1 MRRLDLP
8 FPLLLALRSHL
19 GANRSLTAITLLSIA
34 TAVALV
40 SGLEMSSRSVAGE
53 LERTAT
59 ELAGAAQIEVS
70 AGGVGVPEALL
81 ERLVRTDGV
90 RVAAPVVEASFRL
103 DTGPRAGSSLHVLGV
118 DLVADVDVRSY
129 AFAGDEAGQV
139 DALRLLGELGAV
151 VVSDSFARELDLR
164 LGSRLPVRHGD
175 RRYELAVRGI
185 LAPEGIA
192 DAFGGRIAV
201 ADVFSLQT
209 LLGREGWLDRIDV
222 VAQPEV
228 AVEILIER
236 LTERC
241 RGEATVRRSAVR
253 DLWLESTLATVR
265 LAVAVSVVVALAVA
279 ALLSYGAA
287 SLFVERRGHELA
299 LLRATGL
306 ETHRMHRFLYV
317 DGLLLA
323 LAGTVLG
330 LGVGLAISR
339 GLFRFL
345 SNVTDFLKDVQI
357 ERLEL
362 APSTFVV
369 ALVTGLG
376 VALAGVALPAWRAAR
391 EPPLEQLAAHRPSP
405 PHALRVSAGLVPL
418 AIAVAW
424 AFLAAFPLSL
434 SPLLRV
440 ALLLGLGL
448 AFLVVAAGGFLP
460 RLLAALRPALERAL
474 PGVGR
479 LAGAFLVT
487 RSLHTGIH
495 VAAVAGVLAG
505 VSVTAILGQSLAR
518 TLDSWTASQF
528 SDGVFVTSEAGLSFR
543 TEEHLRA
550 DVVEAIRGTP
560 GVRAVFEQYG
570 TQILYRGESVWLAA
584 SDMAVMAD
592 YGRLP
597 ALDADPRRLARAIAD
612 GQVAVS
618 DGFAVR
624 FAVDVGDSLALDT
637 PAGSR
642 LFTVAGRLRDYA
654 GPTGSLNIDL
664 RVFDE
669 LWSRPGARNVVVWA
683 DPPLADAVRRIEE
696 HVAGRQQLFFA
707 YGAEL
712 ERYASRLLARFTHVL
727 DLLAGLTALLGGVA
741 VLNLLLG
748 AIGERRREL
757 GLLRSAGATRSQ
769 ITALVVADGLVAGA
783 VGGAAGL
790 ALGVVCA
797 RPLVA
802 EIVPGALGWALDFSV
817 EPRKLGLLLVGV
829 AGASLLASLYPA
841 WLARRAASAEV
852 LAPE

>member
-1 MRRLDLP
+1 MRRVGLS

-19 GANRSLTAITLLSIA
+19 GANRSLTALTLLSIA
-34 TAVALV
+34 TAVALT
-40 SGLEMSSRSVAGE
+40 SGFEMSSRSVEGE

-70 AGGVGVPEALL
+70 AGRVGVPEALL
-81 ERLVRTDGV
+81 ERLARTEGV

-103 DTGPRAGSSLHVLGV
+103 ETGPRAGSSLHVLGV
-118 DLVADVDVRSY
+118 DLVADVDVRTY
-129 AFAGDEAGQV
+129 AFAGDEAGEI
-139 DALRLLGELGAV
+139 DALRLLAELGAV
-151 VVSDSFARELDLR
+151 VVSDSLARDLDLG
-164 LGSRLPVRHGD
+164 LGSRLAVRHGD
-175 RRYELAVRGI
+175 RSHELVVRGV
-185 LAPEGIA
+185 LAPGGIA

-201 ADVFSLQT
+201 ADVYSLQT
-209 LLGREGWLDRIDV
+209 LLGREGWLDRIDI
-222 VAQPEV
+222 VAQAGV
-228 AVEILIER
+228 GVETLIER
-236 LTERC
+236 LAERC

-279 ALLSYGAA
+279 ALLSYGAT
-287 SLFVERRGHELA
+287 SLFVERRGRELA

-306 ETHRMHRFLYV
+306 EAHRMQRLLYV
-317 DGLLLA
+317 DALLLA
-323 LAGTVLG
+323 LAGTALG
-330 LGVGLAISR
+330 LGMGLAISR
-339 GLFRFL
+339 SLFGLL
-345 SNVTDFLKDVQI
+345 SNVTDFLEDVQI

-362 APSTFVV
+362 APSTFAVAVV
-369 ALVTGLG
+369 AGLG
-376 VALAGVALPAWRAAR
+376 VALAGVALPARRAAR
-391 EPPLEQLAAHRPSP
+391 QPPLEQLASHRPSP
-405 PHALRVSAGLVPL
+405 PPTLRASAGLVPL
-418 AIAVAW
+418 AIAAAW
-424 AFLAAFPLSL
+424 ALLAAFPLRL

-448 AFLVVAAGGFLP
+448 AFLVTAAGRLLP
-460 RLLAALRPALERAL
+460 LLLAALRPALERAL

-505 VSVTAILGQSLAR
+505 VTVTTILGQSLAR

-528 SDGVFVTSEAGLSFR
+528 PDGVFVTSEAGLSFR
-543 TEEHLRA
+543 TEEHLSA
-550 DVVEAIRGTP
+550 EVVELIRGTP

-570 TQILYRGESVWLAA
+570 TEILYQGESVWLAA
-584 SDMAVMAD
+584 SDMAVMTD

-597 ALDADPRRLARAIAD
+597 ALDTDPRRLARAIAD

-618 DGFAVR
+618 DGFAERFDVR
-624 FAVDVGDSLALDT
+624 MGDPLVLDT
-637 PAGSR
+637 PAGPR
-642 LFTVAGRLRDYA
+642 RFVVAGRLRDYA

-664 RVFDE
+664 RVFDGI
-669 LWSRPGARNVVVWA
+669 WSRPGARNVVVWA

-696 HVAGRQQLFFA
+696 RVGGRQDLFFA

-727 DLLAGLTALLGGVA
+727 DLLAGLTALLGGMA

-748 AIGERRREL
+748 AVGERRREL
-757 GLLRSAGATRSQ
+757 GLLRSAGATRAQ
-769 ITALVVADGLVAGA
+769 ITALVLADGLVAGA

-790 ALGVVCA
+790 ALGVVCSQ
-797 RPLVA
+797 PLVA
-802 EIVPGALGWALDFSV
+802 EIVPSALGWALDFSV
-817 EPRKLGLLLVGV
+817 EPRKLGLLLLGV